1 MNTIENEIFTI
12 IKTALTTEYGSDKIF
27 VTGEYTPTPPFFP
40 CVFINEADNFNAGYD
55 GSNNE
60 VVTGVMYEIE
70 VYTNRLNG
78 KKTEAKKIMKSVDDI
93 LTGLGFTRTL
103 LQQLPN
109 MNDAT
114 IYRLTARYTAAVIN
128 NTIYRR

>member
-1 MNTIENEIFTI
+1 MNTIENDVYTKVATEIRSQ
-12 IKTALTTEYGSDKIF
+12 YGEDSIF
-27 VTGEYTPTPPFFP
+27 ITGEYTPTPPFFP
-40 CVFINEADNFNAGYD
+40 CVYLNEADNFNAGYD

-60 VVTGVMYEIE
+60 VVTGVMYGVE
-70 VYTNRLNG
+70 VYTNKVNG
-78 KKTEAKKIMKSVDDI
+78 KKAEAKGIMAVIDDVM
-93 LTGLGFTRTL
+93 TGLGFTRTM

-114 IYRLTARYTAAVIN
+114 IFRLTARYTASVID